1 MLCFIIQKKTR
12 TSLGQVH
19 RSFLTDSWNCGFL
32 KVINTRLK
40 PQCFLSNDVSSI
52 IIICWV
58 GFSNN
63 LLIWKRNIDI
73 KVKSM
78 LRIKFMLAD
87 NQSELN
93 GLLETPAYNKI
104 CKRVL
109 RPLIEIW
116 KSSLRVRHE
125 ISLNGYLIPMVRRSY
140 WTTFGILPAQWA
152 FSWSE
157 SPFTIL
163 QLSQTS
169 QFLIFDGHWITRW
182 L

>member
-1 MLCFIIQKKTR
+1 MRNHIFHFDTNAFKPERLFNTIYQDYHITVIAQKRSNLFQMLCFIIQKKTR

-32 KVINTRLK
+32 KVKNTRLK
-40 PQCFLSNDVSSI
+40 PQCFLSKDVSSI

-63 LLIWKRNIDI
+63 LHVYSLVFIWKRNIHI
-73 KVKSM
+73 KIKST
-78 LRIKFMLAD
+78 LAD

-93 GLLETPAYNKI
+93 GSLETPAYNKI

-116 KSSLRVRHE
+116 KSSLPVRHE
-125 ISLNGYLIPMVRRSY
+125 ISLNDYLIQMIWRSY
-140 WTTFGILPAQWA
+140 
-152 FSWSE
+152 
-157 SPFTIL
+157 
-163 QLSQTS
+163 
-169 QFLIFDGHWITRW
+169 
-182 L
+182 